1 MPHPLMSNTTTYAA
15 LKVGRWNLADLVKDP
30 TSEEFSYFLN
40 AIENEVKEF
49 EGNRQRLRSDI
60 SPSEFEQLIRML
72 ENISNKISIASG
84 YAHLLYYTD
93 TSSNQ
98 ASALVTKMEKLAS
111 DVGNRTLFFDLW
123 FKKELNDANANRLI
137 DAMPAVY
144 HEYLHHKR
152 IVAKY
157 TLSEPEEKIINTLE
171 VTGTSALVKIYDK
184 MTSSFEFE
192 MKLKRGKKKTI
203 IKMFDNKE
211 KLVSLVRSPDY
222 KTREAAY
229 KALFEVYK
237 KNSSILGEIYQNIVI
252 QWRDE
257 AIMMRGY
264 KSAISVRNIANNL
277 DDETVKALL
286 EVCRKNSWIFQDYF
300 REKAKILGMKQ
311 LRRYDLYAPLSTKE
325 SDTKKFTFG
334 KAVANVLDT
343 FDNFDPQFR
352 MLAERVFKEQH
363 VDSEIRKAKRGGA
376 FCYTVTPKITPYVLL
391 NFDGKIRD
399 VSTLA
404 HEFGHAIHS
413 MLASELPIMVSHA
426 PLPLAETAS
435 VFAEMLFNERL
446 AEKIS
451 ARERR
456 LLLAEQIDDMYA
468 TIMRQAYFTLFEVN
482 AHRAISEENA
492 TIDTVAK
499 MYMNNLNDQFGTSI
513 TISPEFEWEWIYIPH
528 FYHTPFYTYAYS
540 FGNLLVLSL
549 YQQYKR
555 EGKSSFVPKYF
566 KILSAGGS
574 RKPEELLREADIDI
588 SKQDFWQQG
597 FDYVHGTIQQL
608 KSLAPK

>member
-1 MPHPLMSNTTTYAA
+1 MSSTTTYSN

-30 TSEEFSYFLN
+30 SSEEFRYFLN
-40 AIENEVKEF
+40 SIESDTKEF
-49 EGNRQRLRSDI
+49 EERRQELRQEI
-60 SPSEFEQLIRML
+60 SPSEFEQLIHRL
-72 ENISNKISIASG
+72 ENISNKISIATG
-84 YAHLLYYTD
+84 YAHLLYYAD

-111 DVGNRTLFFDLW
+111 DIGNRILFFDLW
-123 FKKELNDANANRLI
+123 FKKVIDDTNANRLI

-144 HEYLHHKR
+144 HKYLHHKR
-152 IVAKY
+152 LVAKY
-157 TLSEPEEKIINTLE
+157 TLSEQEEKIINTLE
-171 VTGTSALVKIYDK
+171 VTGTGALVKIYDK

-192 MKLKRGKKKTI
+192 MKIKRGKKKTI
-203 IKMFDNKE
+203 IKKFDNKE

-222 KTREAAY
+222 KVREAAY
-229 KALFEVYK
+229 KALFETYI
-237 KNSSILGEIYQNIVI
+237 KNNSVLGEIYQNIVI

-264 KSAISVRNIANNL
+264 KSAISVRNIANDL
-277 DDETVKALL
+277 DDETVKTLL
-286 EVCRKNSWIFQDYF
+286 EVCRKNSSIFQDYF
-300 REKAKILGMKQ
+300 REKARILGMKK
-311 LRRYDLYAPLSTKE
+311 LRRYDLYAPISTKE

-399 VSTLA
+399 ASTLA

-413 MLASELPIMVSHA
+413 MLASEMPIMVSHA

-468 TIMRQAYFTLFEVN
+468 TIMRQAYFTLFEVD

-492 TIDTVAK
+492 TIDTIAK
-499 MYMNNLNDQFGTSI
+499 MYRDNLNDQFGSSV

-549 YQQYKR
+549 YQQYKQDGR
-555 EGKSSFVPKYF
+555 SAFVPKYF

-574 RKPEELLREADIDI
+574 RKPEELLREAGIDI
-588 SKQDFWQQG
+588 SNQDFWQQG
-597 FDYVHGTIQQL
+597 FDYVHGIIQQL

>member
-1 MPHPLMSNTTTYAA
+1 MSSTTTYSN

-30 TSEEFSYFLN
+30 SSEEFRYFLN
-40 AIENEVKEF
+40 SIESDTKEF
-49 EGNRQRLRSDI
+49 EERRQELRQEI
-60 SPSEFEQLIRML
+60 SPSEFEQLIHRL
-72 ENISNKISIASG
+72 ENISNKISIATG
-84 YAHLLYYTD
+84 YAHLLYYAD

-111 DVGNRTLFFDLW
+111 DIGNRILFFDLW
-123 FKKELNDANANRLI
+123 FKKVIDDTNANRLI
-137 DAMPAVY
+137 DAMPTVY
-144 HEYLHHKR
+144 HKYLHHKR
-152 IVAKY
+152 LVAKY
-157 TLSEPEEKIINTLE
+157 TLSEQEEKIINTLE
-171 VTGTSALVKIYDK
+171 VTGTGALVKIYDK

-192 MKLKRGKKKTI
+192 MKIKRGKKKTI
-203 IKMFDNKE
+203 IKKFDNKE

-222 KTREAAY
+222 KVREAAY
-229 KALFEVYK
+229 KALFETYI
-237 KNSSILGEIYQNIVI
+237 KNNSVLGEIYQNIVI

-264 KSAISVRNIANNL
+264 KSAISVRNIANDL
-277 DDETVKALL
+277 DDETVKTLL
-286 EVCRKNSWIFQDYF
+286 EVCRKNSSIFQDYF
-300 REKAKILGMKQ
+300 REKARILGMKK
-311 LRRYDLYAPLSTKE
+311 LRRYDLYAPISTKE

-399 VSTLA
+399 ASTLA

-413 MLASELPIMVSHA
+413 MLASEMPIMVSHA

-468 TIMRQAYFTLFEVN
+468 TIMRQAYFTLFEVD

-492 TIDTVAK
+492 TIDTIAK
-499 MYMNNLNDQFGTSI
+499 MYRDNLNDQFGSSV

-549 YQQYKR
+549 YQQYKQDGR
-555 EGKSSFVPKYF
+555 SAFVPKYF

-574 RKPEELLREADIDI
+574 RKPEELLREAGIDI
-588 SKQDFWQQG
+588 SNQDFWQQG
-597 FDYVHGTIQQL
+597 FDYVHGIIQQL

>member
-40 AIENEVKEF
+40 TIENEVKEF

-203 IKMFDNKE
+203 IKKFDNKE